1 MPGRLLSRS
10 PQAGPTGQPR
20 FQTAGVQSSEDT
32 FLGFPAEQ
40 FGACCSCCWKLTP
53 PPPPPLLLP
62 GAAPGARRGVGG
74 SGVPEGKRPRLG
86 AQTETQGWVSVEER
100 SRLPRGGT
108 WGATTV
114 RVWWVG
120 PPAGPPSPRYS
131 RQQPAPH
138 RGSPGVPRGPGHQ
151 GSGTERGG
159 VGAQAR
165 PPPAPRQ
172 CGRGDPRAPTGAS
185 APEAQRSGRGEFRSA
200 GSVCCCGSRSTGNAT
215 RDV

>member
-1 MPGRLLSRS
+1 MRTRFWGFQPSGLVPVAAAAGNSPRL
-10 PQAGPTGQPR
+10 
-20 FQTAGVQSSEDT
+20 
-32 FLGFPAEQ
+32 
-40 FGACCSCCWKLTP
+40 
-53 PPPPPLLLP
+53 PPPPLLLP

-74 SGVPEGKRPRLG
+74 SGVPEGQRPRLG

-114 RVWWVG
+114 RVCGVG

-165 PPPAPRQ
+165 PPPRTPAVRPRGPT
-172 CGRGDPRAPTGAS
+172 CPDGGERARGPAKRPGRISLCRVRVLLRVTVHG
-185 APEAQRSGRGEFRSA
+185 
-200 GSVCCCGSRSTGNAT
+200 
-215 RDV
+215 